1 MVYDWFELTFWN
13 FMYLIQTMT
22 KPSREIWLSNN
33 QMDVFIPVLCSF
45 SVMSHLMSLCMF
57 YCLCWGVFQHIISFP
72 VSASHS
78 FISSF
83 LLIRLPLQCQPTCQ
97 SLLLFPPLLT
107 TSSSC
112 GTQRDRSVS
121 ESPWCNTTIVT
132 STLCSLCMM
141 SPARPASAAWLPG
154 LKSAGRTP
162 SDRKFPGNYTGSLQ
176 GYKSGFNHHKPFQ
189 FDHPETVLLF

>member
-1 MVYDWFELTFWN
+1 MIDLNWRFGTWCILFKLWQSPAERSDFLTTRSTCLFL
-13 FMYLIQTMT
+13 FFV
-22 KPSREIWLSNN
+22 PSQWWVTS
-33 QMDVFIPVLCSF
+33 
-45 SVMSHLMSLCMF
+45 
-57 YCLCWGVFQHIISFP
+57 CLCACFTACVGGYFNTSFLFLSLP
-72 VSASHS
+72 SHS

>member
-33 QMDVFIPVLCSF
+33 QIDVFIPVLCSF
-45 SVMSHLMSLCMF
+45 SAMSHLMSLCMF
-57 YCLCWGVFQHIISFP
+57 YCLFWGVFQHIISFP
-72 VSASHS
+72 VSAFPLIHFLFFYLFASPFSASLHVS
-78 FISSF
+78 LSSCF
-83 LLIRLPLQCQPTCQ
+83 P
-97 SLLLFPPLLT
+97 PPLLT

-162 SDRKFPGNYTGSLQ
+162 SDRKFPGNYWTIWI
-176 GYKSGFNHHKPFQ
+176 
-189 FDHPETVLLF
+189 